1 MITGCRYECEGLIIS
16 PYCMWSMQESW
27 RGSSEADGTVTGE
40 FVGVGFFYLFS
51 AGLWGH
57 LLLTWGEPCSGVLSK
72 LRLPVAKTFGSL
84 FAFSCRGLFFF
95 WTWCSSCAST
105 RLQKQSLL
113 MQTFMFSDV
122 TIFIICIRGY
132 YSYSEVLTAGRSD
145 PTLASYQTLHYGV
158 TYIL

>member
-1 MITGCRYECEGLIIS
+1 
-16 PYCMWSMQESW
+16 MWGFDYLSLLYVKHARELKRFIWSRRDCHRW
-27 RGSSEADGTVTGE
+27 VCGS
-40 FVGVGFFYLFS
+40 GFLTFSVFYPFS